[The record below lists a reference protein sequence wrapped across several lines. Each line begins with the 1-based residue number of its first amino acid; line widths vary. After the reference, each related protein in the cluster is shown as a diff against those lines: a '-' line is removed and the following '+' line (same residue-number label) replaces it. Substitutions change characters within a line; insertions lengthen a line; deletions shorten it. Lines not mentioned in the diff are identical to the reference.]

1 MPPLNPDPPPNTKM
15 NLQSISQIEWSTWTP
30 TDYATLTFILREGQV
45 LLIRKKRGLGAG
57 KINGP
62 GGKLEKNESLAECA
76 VREVQEEVGLTPT
89 HLEPR
94 GDLRFQFLDGY
105 AIHVHVFV
113 ATAYTGQLCETEEAF
128 PIWFRLGDIPYSEMW
143 EDDLLWLPQVLG
155 GQSVRG
161 DCLFDDDTMIDHQF
175 KHFS

>member
-1 MPPLNPDPPPNTKM
+1 MPPLTPAPPPNTKM

-76 VREVQEEVGLTPT
+76 VREVQEEVG
-89 HLEPR
+89 ECPR
-94 GDLRFQFLDGY
+94 ARAGR
-105 AIHVHVFV
+105 
-113 ATAYTGQLCETEEAF
+113 
-128 PIWFRLGDIPYSEMW
+128 
-143 EDDLLWLPQVLG
+143 
-155 GQSVRG
+155 
-161 DCLFDDDTMIDHQF
+161 
-175 KHFS
+175 